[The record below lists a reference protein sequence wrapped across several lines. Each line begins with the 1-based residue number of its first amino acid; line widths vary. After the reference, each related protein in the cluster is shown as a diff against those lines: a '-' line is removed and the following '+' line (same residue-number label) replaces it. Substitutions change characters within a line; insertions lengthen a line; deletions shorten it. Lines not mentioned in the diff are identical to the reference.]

1 MHYLDANA
9 TEPLRPEARAAMI
22 KALDIGGNPSSVHAT
37 GRAARRVMEDAREA
51 LAARFGGEAGDLVF
65 TAGGTE
71 ADALAIHGLGRGRRL
86 VIGATEH
93 DAVRAAAPEA
103 AIIPVHAN
111 GLIDLGVLDTVLAA
125 TGPALVCLMLANNE
139 TGTIQPIA
147 EAATL
152 CRAHGALLHVD
163 AVQAAGRMPVSL
175 KGLGAHS
182 LAISSHKLGGPIGA
196 GALLLAP
203 EVTAISPLIRG
214 GGQERGRR
222 GGTPPV
228 ATIAGFAAAALAPE
242 GATDLG
248 ALRDRAEA
256 AALAS
261 GATIIGCD
269 APRLTNTTCLALPG
283 ARAETQVIAMDL
295 AGVMVSAGA
304 ACSSGKV
311 AESHVLAAMG
321 LGSLAGQAIRVSLPW
336 NAARASIDA
345 FAEAYAR
352 MADRMRAGLVPRAA

>member
-1 MHYLDANA
+1 
-9 TEPLRPEARAAMI
+9 
-22 KALDIGGNPSSVHAT
+22 
-37 GRAARRVMEDAREA
+37 
-51 LAARFGGEAGDLVF
+51 
-65 TAGGTE
+65 
-71 ADALAIHGLGRGRRL
+71 
-86 VIGATEH
+86 
-93 DAVRAAAPEA
+93 
-103 AIIPVHAN
+103 
-111 GLIDLGVLDTVLAA
+111 
-125 TGPALVCLMLANNE
+125 
-139 TGTIQPIA
+139 
-147 EAATL
+147 
-152 CRAHGALLHVD
+152 
-163 AVQAAGRMPVSL
+163 
-175 KGLGAHS
+175 
-182 LAISSHKLGGPIGA
+182 
-196 GALLLAP
+196 LLLAP

-228 ATIAGFAAAALAPE
+228 ATIAGFAAAALAAE

-261 GATIIGCD
+261 GATIIGCG

-336 NAARASIDA
+336 NAARTSIDA